1 MVWDASLGL
10 VKAGGLV
17 FEGVC
22 VPVEQACNKKVI
34 ERKHEP

>member
-1 MVWDASLGL
+1 MVWDASFGL
-10 VKAGGLV
+10 VI